1 MTIIEEPLT
10 WKWQPEKRKSTEYFV
25 IHHSAG
31 TGSVQEIH
39 ALHQSNGWTGIGY
52 HFYIRK
58 TGRIYRGRPE
68 DRVGTHTSGHNARSI
83 GICFEGNFEKDAMG
97 DTQYQAG
104 VELLE
109 TLIDRYGD
117 LPVYRHRDLNA
128 TACPGKYFPFDQMK
142 EDACMT
148 QERFNQ
154 MADAWLE
161 SLAKKD
167 PGSWSKESREWAVA
181 NGIFKGTGDGF
192 AWCRP
197 MTREEYAE
205 LEYRQRA

>member
-1 MTIIEEPLT
+1 
-10 WKWQPEKRKSTEYFV
+10 
-25 IHHSAG
+25 
-31 TGSVQEIH
+31 
-39 ALHQSNGWTGIGY
+39 
-52 HFYIRK
+52 
-58 TGRIYRGRPE
+58 
-68 DRVGTHTSGHNARSI
+68 
-83 GICFEGNFEKDAMG
+83 
-97 DTQYQAG
+97 
-104 VELLE
+104 
-109 TLIDRYGD
+109 
-117 LPVYRHRDLNA
+117 
-128 TACPGKYFPFDQMK
+128 
-142 EDACMT
+142 MT